1 MQMFALKNLRVRQAA
16 LSVFLLLTSVAALA
30 QSATV
35 TGNITDTSGS
45 SIPGAAVSVINEAT
59 NVRQQTTSSST
70 GDFTVPGLQPGAYTV
85 RAEKPG
91 FERYARTGIT
101 LFIAT
106 ETRVDLTLG
115 VGRQSETVTV
125 SGEASLLQTENAQLS
140 TTVSRKEYDEL
151 PLVQQGRIRSPTAFI
166 YLAPSVQGNYNATGS
181 ENVAATNYIS
191 VNGSQMK
198 QTEFYLSGLSAG
210 QMANVG
216 SYNESAPPVDA
227 VQEFKMFT
235 TLLPADYGHTGAA
248 AGIFAIR
255 AGTNA
260 WHGSVYEY
268 LRNNVLDAQPW
279 GTVNKLF
286 TRQNEFGATLGGPI
300 RFGRLYDGRNR
311 SFFFFSYGGSRK
323 SGVDS
328 LKTVQIPTP
337 TQILGDFTGKQII
350 YDPASTRLNSA
361 GTGYIRDPFPNNK
374 IPTSRIDPLAAKIA
388 AFYPA
393 PNAAGTLNYQSF
405 IGERLLNPDVYT
417 TRVDHQVNDAHHLF
431 FTLVQTRVP
440 RIKPEGSG
448 LPQPLATVYSQFL
461 RASTV
466 RINHDWTINS
476 RMLNS
481 LSIGYYRIFAET
493 QPGGTEFALPNQISL
508 NRPSISFSN
517 GYGAI
522 STDNGQ
528 KTAEHQ
534 YLLSDVLYI
543 NKGSHNFRVGGEF
556 RRVHLNLLIPNPGTN
571 AIALSNLETADPTNS
586 ATSGDAFAS
595 FLLGQVDSGALTSPS
610 VTSMRYSYGGV
621 FLQDD
626 WKFSSRLTLNLGVR
640 WEIETIP
647 NEQDNKSS
655 LIDLTTPN
663 TAANNRLGAL
673 IYAGNGTG
681 RSGRSTFAS
690 ARSTGFSPRLGLA
703 YAVTPKLLFR
713 AGAGLYYTDLGWS
726 SVSGLDNY
734 GFTPAASYSSPNRGI
749 NPAFTFATGFPGS
762 PSLQPSVSPTLL
774 NGQNGDFFESNVGY
788 MPYIEQWSGNLQY
801 SPSAS
806 WVLEAAYVG
815 TSSYKQ
821 LDPQFRNVNQLD
833 PKYLSL
839 GSLLTVSA
847 TSPAAVSAGITLPY
861 PGFTGTVAQAL
872 RPYPQY
878 LTLNSVAAKSA
889 YSNYNALQLIATKRL
904 GYGLHLAA
912 NYTYA
917 KNMGINSP
925 SWMDSTTD
933 NVLQNA
939 YNPDAEYAISPID
952 VRHAFVVSYSYEL
965 PFGRHRKYL
974 ANSSIGNALLG
985 GWKFTGI
992 QRYQSGFPLPIK
1004 TANGLAIFNRVLRPN
1019 VVPGVDRNTHISA
1032 NKFLPGSSRIF
1043 NPAAFSQPVP
1053 FTFGNARPQYS
1064 DVRAFTILNEDFAI
1078 IKDTRL
1084 TEKLTWTIGAN
1095 FFNAFNR
1102 HRFSAFDTTW
1112 SDAAFGQATT
1122 VTQPRFVQINTRFAF

>member
-1 MQMFALKNLRVRQAA
+1 MF
-16 LSVFLLLTSVAALA
+16 LSLMSVAALA
-30 QSATV
+30 QSARV
-35 TGNITDTSGS
+35 TGNVVDPSGLS
-45 SIPGAAVSVINEAT
+45 VPGAAVTVINEAT
-59 NVRQQTTSSST
+59 NVRQQTKSSST
-70 GDFTVPGLQPGAYTV
+70 GDFTIPGLQPGLYTV
-85 RAEKPG
+85 RAEKSG
-91 FERYARTGIT
+91 FSSYERRGIT
-101 LFIAT
+101 LFVAT
-106 ETRVDLTLG
+106 ETRVDLKLS
-115 VGRQSETVTV
+115 VGHQSETVTV
-125 SGEASLLQTENAQLS
+125 TADASLLQTENAELS
-140 TTVSRKEYDEL
+140 TSVSRKEYDEL

-166 YLAPSVQGNYNATGS
+166 YLAPSVQGNYNATGA
-181 ENVAATNYIS
+181 ENIAATNYIS

-227 VQEFKMFT
+227 VQEFKMIT

-255 AGTNA
+255 AGTND

-286 TRQNEFGATLGGPI
+286 TRQNEFGATIGGPI
-300 RFGRLYDGRNR
+300 RLGRLYDGRNR

-337 TQILGDFTGKQII
+337 AQISGDFTGKQKI
-350 YDPASTRLNSA
+350 YDPATTRLNAA

-374 IPTSRIDPLAAKIA
+374 IPADRISTLAAKIA
-388 AFYPA
+388 SYYPA
-393 PNAAGTLNYQSF
+393 PNTTGTLNYQSF

-417 TRVDHQVNDAHHLF
+417 TRVDHHVNDAHHLY
-431 FTLVQTRVP
+431 FTLVQTRIP
-440 RIKPEGSG
+440 RYKPEGSG
-448 LPQPLATVYSQFL
+448 LPQPLSTVYNQFL

-466 RINHDWTINS
+466 RINHDWTINP

-481 LSIGYYRIFAET
+481 LSLGYYRIFAQT
-493 QPGGTEFALPNQISL
+493 RPGGTEFSLPNQISP
-508 NRPSISFSN
+508 NRPSMTFSN
-517 GYGAI
+517 GYASI

-534 YLLSDVLYI
+534 YLLSDVLFI
-543 NKGSHNFRVGGEF
+543 NKGAHNFRVGGEF

-571 AIALSNLETADPTNS
+571 TVALSNLETADPSNS
-586 ATSGDAFAS
+586 ATTGDAFAS
-595 FLLGQVDSGALTSPS
+595 FLLGQVNSGSLTAPA

-626 WKFSSRLTLNLGVR
+626 WKMSSRLTLNLGVR
-640 WEIETIP
+640 WEMETIP
-647 NEQDNKSS
+647 NEQDQKSS
-655 LIDLTTPN
+655 IIDLNMPN
-663 TAANNRLGAL
+663 PGAGNHAGAL
-673 IYAGNGTG
+673 IFAGSGPG

-690 ARSTGFSPRLGLA
+690 ARYTGFSPRLGMA
-703 YAVTPKLLFR
+703 YSVTPKLLFR
-713 AGAGLYYTDLGWS
+713 AGAGLYYADLGWS
-726 SVSGLDNY
+726 SVSGLYND
-734 GFTPAASYSSPNRGI
+734 GFTPAAQYSSPDRGI
-749 NPAFTFATGFPGS
+749 TPAFTFDTGFPGS
-762 PSLQPSVSPTLL
+762 PSLQPSISPTLL
-774 NGQNGDFFESNVGY
+774 NGQSGNFFESNVGY
-788 MPYIEQWSGNLQY
+788 MPYIEQWSANLQY
-801 SPSAS
+801 SPSSS

-815 TSSYKQ
+815 TSSHKQ

-847 TSPAAVSAGITLPY
+847 NSAAAKNAGIVLPY

-878 LTLNSVAAKSA
+878 LTLTSVAAKSA

-904 GYGLHLAA
+904 SYGLRLSA
-912 NYTYA
+912 NYTFA

-925 SWMDSTTD
+925 SWMDGTTD
-933 NVLQNA
+933 NVLQNT
-939 YNPDAEYAISPID
+939 YDPDAEYAISPID
-952 VRHAFVVSYSYEL
+952 VRHALVVNYSYEL
-965 PFGRHRKYL
+965 PFGHNRKFL
-974 ANSSIGNALLG
+974 AGSKAGDLLLG

-1004 TANGLAIFNRVLRPN
+1004 TANGLPIFNRVLRPN
-1019 VVPGVDRNTHISA
+1019 VVPGVDRSTHIPA
-1032 NKFLPGSSRIF
+1032 NQFKPGSSRII
-1043 NPAAFSQPVP
+1043 NPAAFSQPAAY
-1053 FTFGNARPQYS
+1053 TFGNARPQYS
-1064 DVRAFTILNEDFAI
+1064 DVRTFKILNEDFAI

-1084 TEKLTWTIGAN
+1084 NERLTWTIGAN

-1102 HRFSAFDTTW
+1102 HRFSSFDTTW
-1112 SDAAFGQATT
+1112 SDAAFGQATA
-1122 VTQPRFVQINTRFAF
+1122 VTQPRFIQINTRLAF

>member
-1 MQMFALKNLRVRQAA
+1 MRLPELKCLCVRWAV
-16 LSVFLLLTSVAALA
+16 LGVFLLLMPVVALS
-30 QSATV
+30 QSARV
-35 TGNITDTSGS
+35 TGNVVDPAGLSV
-45 SIPGAAVSVINEAT
+45 PGAAVTVINEAT
-59 NVRQQTTSSST
+59 NVRQQTSSSST
-70 GDFTVPGLQPGAYTV
+70 GDFTVPGLQPGLYTV
-85 RAEKPG
+85 RAQKPG
-91 FERYARTGIT
+91 FESYERKGIT
-101 LFIAT
+101 LFVAT
-106 ETRVDLTLG
+106 ETRVDLNLS

-125 SGEASLLQTENAQLS
+125 TGDASLLQTENAQLS
-140 TTVSRKEYDEL
+140 TSVSRKEYDEL

-181 ENVAATNYIS
+181 ENIAATNYIS

-255 AGTNA
+255 AGTNS

-300 RFGRLYDGRNR
+300 RLGHLYDGRNR

-337 TQILGDFTGKQII
+337 TQISGDFTGKQKI
-350 YDPASTRLNSA
+350 YDPATTRLNAA
-361 GTGYIRDPFPNNK
+361 GTGYIRDPFPNNR
-374 IPTSRIDPLAAKIA
+374 IPASRIDPLAAQIA
-388 AFYPA
+388 AYYPA
-393 PNAAGTLNYQSF
+393 PNAPGTLNYQSF

-417 TRVDHQVNDAHHLF
+417 ARVDHRVNDAHHLF
-431 FTLVQTRVP
+431 FTLVQTRIP
-440 RIKPEGSG
+440 RYKPEGSG
-448 LPQPLATVYSQFL
+448 LPQPLATVYNQFL

-493 QPGGTEFALPNQISL
+493 QPGGTEFALPGQISP
-508 NRPSISFSN
+508 NRPSISFAN

-534 YLLSDVLYI
+534 YLVSDVLYI
-543 NKGSHNFRVGGEF
+543 NKGSHNFRIGGEF

-571 AIALSNLETADPTNS
+571 TISLSNLETADPTNS
-586 ATSGDAFAS
+586 ATTGDAFAS
-595 FLLGQVDSGALTSPS
+595 FLLGQVDSGSLVAPA

-621 FLQDD
+621 FFQDD
-626 WKFSSRLTLNLGVR
+626 WKIMSRLTLNLGVR
-640 WEIETIP
+640 WEMETIP
-647 NEQDNKSS
+647 NEQENKSS
-655 LIDLTTPN
+655 LIDLSTPN
-663 TAANNRLGAL
+663 PAANNRGGAL
-673 IYAGNGTG
+673 IFAGNGTG
-681 RSGRSTFAS
+681 RSGRTTFAS
-690 ARSTGFSPRLGLA
+690 ARYVGFSPRLGMA
-703 YAVTPKLLFR
+703 YSVTPKLLFR
-713 AGAGLYYTDLGWS
+713 AGAGLYYADLGWS

-749 NPAFTFATGFPGS
+749 TPAFTFATGFPGS
-762 PSLQPSVSPTLL
+762 PSLQPSISPTLL
-774 NGQNGDFFESNVGY
+774 NGQSGDVFESNVGY
-788 MPYIEQWSGNLQY
+788 MPYIEQWSGSLQY
-801 SPSAS
+801 SPSPS

-815 TSSYKQ
+815 TISHKQ
-821 LDPQFRNVNQLD
+821 LDPQFRNINQLD

-847 TSPAAVSAGITLPY
+847 TSPAAQAAGIALPY

-878 LTLNSVAAKSA
+878 LTLTSVAAKSA

-904 GYGLHLAA
+904 SFGLRLSA
-912 NYTYA
+912 NYTYS

-939 YNPDAEYAISPID
+939 YDPDSEYAISPID
-952 VRHAFVVSYSYEL
+952 VRHALVITYSYEL
-965 PFGRHRKYL
+965 PFGRNRKFL
-974 ANSSIGNALLG
+974 TNSAVGNALLG

-1004 TANGLAIFNRVLRPN
+1004 TTNGLAIFNRVLRPN
-1019 VVPGVDRNTHISA
+1019 VVSGVDRNMHISA
-1032 NKFLPGSSRIF
+1032 NQFRPGSSRII
-1043 NPAAFSQPVP
+1043 NPAAFAQPAAY
-1053 FTFGNARPQYS
+1053 TFGNARPQYA
-1064 DVRAFTILNEDFAI
+1064 DIRAFNILNEDFAI

-1084 TEKLTWTIGAN
+1084 TERLTWTFGAN

-1112 SDAAFGQATT
+1112 SDAAFGQATA
-1122 VTQPRFVQINTRFAF
+1122 VTQPRFIQINTRLAF